1 MRKQEFLDEL
11 RNRLKGLPKDDLDE
25 RIAFYD
31 EMIEDRIDDGK
42 TEEGA
47 VADIGTV
54 DEVVDDIARDTP
66 LAKLVKQKIKPKRK
80 IKAWEIVLIALGFPL
95 WFPLLVVVTVLCLVF
110 YILFWVLVIV
120 CYAVEMSL
128 IAAAIGGFV
137 IFLINLFQGNF
148 SLLYLAIS
156 ILAAGA
162 SVLMFFG
169 CWYITKG
176 TIKLHQKIFTSIK
189 RRIMNKGDSKH
200 E

>member
-66 LAKLVKQKIKPKRK
+66 LAKLVKEKIKPKRK
-80 IKAWEIVLIALGFPL
+80 IKAWETVLIALAFPI
-95 WFPLLVVVTVLCLVF
+95 WFPVLLVATVLCLVA
-110 YILFWVLVIV
+110 YILLWVLVIV
-120 CYAVEMSL
+120 CYAVEISL
-128 IAAAIGGFV
+128 IAASIGGMV
-137 IFLINLFQGNF
+137 AFLILLFQGEF
-148 SLLYLAIS
+148 SLLYLAIA

-189 RRIMNKGDSKH
+189 RRIMNKGENKH

>member
-11 RNRLKGLPKDDLDE
+11 RNRLRGLPKDDLDE

-66 LAKLVKQKIKPKRK
+66 LAKLVKEKIKPKRK
-80 IKAWEIVLIALGFPL
+80 IKAWEIVLIALAFPI
-95 WFPLLVVVTVLCLVF
+95 WFPVLLVATVLCLVA
-110 YILFWVLVIV
+110 YILLWVLVIV
-120 CYAVEMSL
+120 CYAVEISL
-128 IAAAIGGFV
+128 IAASIGGMV
-137 IFLINLFQGNF
+137 AFLILLFQGEF
-148 SLLYLAIS
+148 SLLYLAIA
-156 ILAAGA
+156 ILAAGV

-189 RRIMNKGDSKH
+189 RRIMNKGENKH

>member
-1 MRKQEFLDEL
+1 MRKQEFLEEL

-66 LAKLVKQKIKPKRK
+66 LAKLVKEKIKPKRK
-80 IKAWEIVLIALGFPL
+80 IKAWEIILIALGFPL
-95 WFPLLVVVTVLCLVF
+95 WFPLLIVATVLCLVF
-110 YILFWVLVIV
+110 YILFWILVIV
-120 CYAVEMSL
+120 CYAVEMGL
-128 IAAAIGGFV
+128 ITAAIGSFV
-137 IFLINLFQGNF
+137 IFIAYLFQGEF
-148 SLLYLAIS
+148 SLMYLAVS
-156 ILAAGA
+156 ILGSGA
-162 SVLMFFG
+162 SIFTFFG

-189 RRIMNKGDSKH
+189 RKIMNKGDSKH